1 MLRKF
6 NIDANKTV
14 DPLACEDHLS
24 IPEACR
30 FHK

>member
-1 MLRKF
+1 MLRKY

-14 DPLACEDHLS
+14 DPLAYEDHLS
-24 IPEACR
+24 IPKACR